1 MGQVYAT
8 DWNPLQGTIANVM
21 GAPSG
26 LSYGWNKAASIQS
39 AQVNSSVQINST
51 HYNKLKNDIDFCYTH
66 ITGSASSLPT
76 KSTGDR
82 VYQVDLSNISAAITY
97 INTYKTVMA
106 SNQYTQTNIFSDTQY
121 YTWTATLGATYTT
134 SWGSVANFN
143 AFWNAGGALYF
154 NLSRYAGSATP
165 QNQGWTNLLANMGFI
180 YITPT
185 TSGQT
190 GNTWAGTTF
199 VTTGIANFSSFPTT
213 LFRIYD
219 QDTNYTGNYFD
230 LKVYLN
236 GPAGAA
242 SSLSFVMLL
251 VDNHVGTAGG
261 PDTVDGNIA
270 LTISQRYPYTFAAGA
285 ASSSAGILT

>member
-21 GAPSG
+21 GAPNG
-26 LSYGWNKAASIQS
+26 LSYGWNKASSIQS

-82 VYQVDLSNISAAITY
+82 VYQVDLSNISAAVTY
-97 INTYKTVMA
+97 INTYKTSA
-106 SNQYTQTNIFSDTQY
+106 AGGQLTQTNVFSDTQA
-121 YTWTATLGATYTT
+121 YTWTATLGATYTIPF
-134 SWGSVANFN
+134 GSVNNFN
-143 AFWNAGGALYF
+143 AFWNGGGAIFF
-154 NLSRYAGSATP
+154 NVSRYAGSATP
-165 QNQGWTNLLANMGFI
+165 QNQGWSNLLTNMGFI

-190 GNTWAGTTF
+190 ANAWAGSTF
-199 VTTGIANFSSFPTT
+199 VTSGIGGFSTIPSTF
-213 LFRIYD
+213 FRQYD
-219 QDTNYTGNYFD
+219 EDTNYTGNYFQ
-230 LKVYLN
+230 LQVYLDAL
-236 GPAGAA
+236 PGAA
-242 SSLSFVMLL
+242 SSLSLVMLL

-261 PDTVDGNIA
+261 PDAIDGNIA
-270 LTISQRYPYTFAAGA
+270 LTISQKYPYTFAASA
-285 ASSSAGILT
+285 ASSSAGVLT